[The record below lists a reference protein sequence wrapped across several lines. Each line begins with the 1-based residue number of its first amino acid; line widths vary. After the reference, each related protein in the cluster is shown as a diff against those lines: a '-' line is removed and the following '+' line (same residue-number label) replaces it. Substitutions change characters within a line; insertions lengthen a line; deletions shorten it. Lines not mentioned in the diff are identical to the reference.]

1 MQTLTASDMSR
12 TMLEIDGSQGEGG
25 GQIIRSSLALSLLT
39 GTPVKLT
46 NIRAKRKN
54 SGLARQHLVAVQAAQ
69 QLSGAA
75 VLGAAL
81 GSSQLSFEP
90 NAVQPGEYT
99 FRIGTA
105 GSASLVL
112 QTILPPLL
120 LASGPSSLVIEGG
133 THNPL
138 APPADFLIRSYAP
151 LIERLGPRLQLQ
163 LDRHGFFPGGGGRL
177 VIHIEPVAKL
187 QGLKLRDR
195 GMIERKQVRALVA
208 NLPKKIAEREC
219 HEIRRLSGW
228 ARACFQAAE
237 VAANGCGNAV
247 LVEIESE
254 HVTEVFAG
262 FGERGV
268 TAERVAAGVWSEV
281 DEYLQAEVPVGPH
294 LADQLILP
302 LAIAAAHGEHSMFR
316 TLALTGHSLTHLE
329 IVKQF
334 LPVSLSTREPA
345 KGLVEVLFSPQDSP
359 AVLATQSE
367 LA

>member
-1 MQTLTASDMSR
+1 MDKPW
-12 TMLEIDGSQGEGG
+12 LEIDGSQGEGG

-39 GTPVKLT
+39 GTPVSLK

-54 SGLARQHLVAVQAAQ
+54 SGLARQHLVAVQAAAQ
-69 QLSGAA
+69 ISNAQLNGC
-75 VLGAAL
+75 GL
-81 GSSQLSFEP
+81 GSSQLTFDP
-90 NAVQPGEYT
+90 GPVQPGAYD

-120 LASGPSSLVIEGG
+120 LAAGPSSLTIEGG

-138 APPADFLIRSYAP
+138 APPADFLIHSYAP
-151 LIERLGPRLQLQ
+151 LVERLGPKLQVQ
-163 LDRHGFFPGGGGRL
+163 LDRHGFFPGGGGR
-177 VIHIEPVAKL
+177 VVVHIKPATQL

-195 GMIERKQVRALVA
+195 GEIVKRQVRALVA

-228 ARACFQAAE
+228 EKSCFHAVE
-237 VAANGCGNAV
+237 VAAHGCGNAV
-247 LVEIESE
+247 LIEIASE
-254 HVTEVFAG
+254 HITEVFVG

-268 TAERVAAGVWSEV
+268 TAERVAAGVWHEA

-302 LAIAAAHGEHSMFR
+302 LAIAASQGEYSSFR
-316 TLALTGHSLTHLE
+316 TLSLTGHSLTHLE
-329 IVKQF
+329 IVQLF
-334 LPVSLSTREPA
+334 LPVQIT
-345 KGLVEVLFSPQDSP
+345 LVEPTKGIVDVQFGP
-359 AVLATQSE
+359 AAAPSS
-367 LA
+367 

>member
-1 MQTLTASDMSR
+1 
-12 TMLEIDGSQGEGG
+12 MLEIDGSQGEGG

-54 SGLARQHLVAVQAAQ
+54 SGLARQHLVAVQAAA
-69 QLSGAA
+69 QLSDAK
-75 VLGAAL
+75 LNGAAL
-81 GSSQLSFEP
+81 GSSQLTFEP
-90 NAVQPGEYT
+90 GKVKPGAYD

-120 LASGPSSLVIEGG
+120 LASGPSTLTIEGG

-138 APPADFLIRSYAP
+138 APPVDFIIRSYAP
-151 LIERLGPRLQLQ
+151 LIERLGPRLQVQ
-163 LDRHGFFPGGGGRL
+163 LDRHGFFPGGGGR
-177 VIHIEPVAKL
+177 VVVHIEPVAKL
-187 QGLKLRDR
+187 LGMKLRER
-195 GMIERKQVRALVA
+195 GAIVSKRVRALVA

-219 HEIRRLSGW
+219 HEIRRLSDW
-228 ARACFQAAE
+228 EKKCFSAEE
-237 VAANGCGNAV
+237 VAAHGCGNAV
-247 LVEIESE
+247 LIEIASE
-254 HVTEVFAG
+254 HVTEVFVG

-268 TAERVAAGVWSEV
+268 TAERVAADVWQEA

-302 LAIAAAHGEHSMFR
+302 LAIAAAHGEYSSFR

-329 IVKQF
+329 IVQRF
-334 LPVSLSTREPA
+334 LPVQLTTSEVS
-345 KGLVEVLFSPQDSP
+345 KGIVDVLFAPR
-359 AVLATQSE
+359 AEGGV
-367 LA
+367 